1 MATAYKVAT
10 RAGDLTVHAFEPPP
24 AGDLGLTVITVHPWA
39 PLGGGEHNTV
49 GIAEHLSRHGLRG
62 ITFQLRSSFM
72 VWGVL
77 SNHRS
82 EVAQIEAV
90 VNWAHEKFG
99 RTLLLGSSAGA
110 PMAGSAL
117 DRGPAVGL
125 ACIGYTWGWLSS
137 VALGRHYGR
146 VRRSAKPK
154 LFLQGER
161 DEFTAPELLHSTAR
175 RMDDCE
181 KCIFK
186 GVGHFDLEHS
196 SWDAEVV
203 RVIRAW
209 VGERFLDEGSAPRD
223 EAGQLVCMDA
233 AEHAARGRA

>member
-1 MATAYKVAT
+1 M
-10 RAGDLTVHAFEPPP
+10 R
-24 AGDLGLTVITVHPWA
+24 
-39 PLGGGEHNTV
+39 N
-49 GIAEHLSRHGLRG
+49 HLSQTTPHEAFLENVGRFLRWYRACNG
-62 ITFQLRSSFM
+62 
-72 VWGVL
+72 
-77 SNHRS
+77 
-82 EVAQIEAV
+82 
-90 VNWAHEKFG
+90 
-99 RTLLLGSSAGA
+99 LLL
-110 PMAGSAL
+110 L
-117 DRGPAVGL
+117 VGL